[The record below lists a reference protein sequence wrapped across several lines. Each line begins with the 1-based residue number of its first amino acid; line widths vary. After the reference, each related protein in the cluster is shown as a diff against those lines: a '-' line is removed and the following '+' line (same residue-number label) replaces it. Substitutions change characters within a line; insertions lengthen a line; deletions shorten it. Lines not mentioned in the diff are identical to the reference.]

1 MKKGVLILL
10 TFVPIIIGWAMN
22 LMILIPIFGMI
33 LFYALPVV
41 TTVFWIYLGKQFAHT
56 SWKTIPAILIG
67 NTTGIAS
74 LLLYLWQFLLKTDE
88 TRNLTL
94 AGISQMFSA
103 SAPGYILGR
112 LALLFER
119 EPNTIGAASAA
130 ALQIISVIYMIAIFS
145 IAFLYEKSKAKKD
158 LICIR

>member
-10 TFVPIIIGWAMN
+10 TFVPIIIGWATN

-33 LFYALPVV
+33 LFYVLPVV
-41 TTVFWIYLGKQFAHT
+41 TTIFWIYLGKQFAHT

-67 NTTGIAS
+67 NATGIAS

-119 EPNTIGAASAA
+119 EPHTIGAASAV

-145 IAFLYEKSKAKKD
+145 IAFLYEKSKAKKTSSV
-158 LICIR
+158 

>member
-10 TFVPIIIGWAMN
+10 TFVPIFVGWAVN
-22 LMILIPIFGMI
+22 LTILVPTIGMI
-33 LFYALPVV
+33 LFYVLPVL
-41 TTVFWIYLGKQFAHT
+41 TTVFWIFLGKHFAHT

-74 LLLYLWQFLLKTDE
+74 ILLYLWQVLLKTDE

-94 AGISQMFSA
+94 TGISQMFSA

-112 LALLFER
+112 LAILFER
-119 EPNTIGAASAA
+119 EPNTIGSASAV
-130 ALQIISVIYMIAIFS
+130 ALQVISVVYMIAIFS
-145 IAFLYEKSKAKKD
+145 FAFLYEKSKSKNPTPQ
-158 LICIR
+158 

>member
-10 TFVPIIIGWAMN
+10 TFVPIIIGWATN

-33 LFYALPVV
+33 LFYVLPVV
-41 TTVFWIYLGKQFAHT
+41 TTIFWIYLGKQFAHT

-67 NTTGIAS
+67 NATGIAS

-119 EPNTIGAASAA
+119 EPTILRA
-130 ALQIISVIYMIAIFS
+130 
-145 IAFLYEKSKAKKD
+145 
-158 LICIR
+158 